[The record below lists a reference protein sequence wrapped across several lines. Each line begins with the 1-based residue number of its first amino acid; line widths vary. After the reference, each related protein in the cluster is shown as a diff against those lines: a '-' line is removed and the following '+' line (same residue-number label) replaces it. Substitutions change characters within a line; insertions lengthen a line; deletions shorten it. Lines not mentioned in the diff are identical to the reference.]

1 VEPDDPAVAE
11 CLKQIDK
18 DGSGT
23 IDFTEFFQLVEP
35 FVNQ

>member
-1 VEPDDPAVAE
+1 VEPDDAAVAE